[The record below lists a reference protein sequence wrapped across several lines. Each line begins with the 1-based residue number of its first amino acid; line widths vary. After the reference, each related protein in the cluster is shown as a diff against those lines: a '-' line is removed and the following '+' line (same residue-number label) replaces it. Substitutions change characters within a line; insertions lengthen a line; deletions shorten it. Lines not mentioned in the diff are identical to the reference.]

1 MASSM
6 VNPILNGTYKPFVPT
21 FTHVPPTMNPYLRN
35 SGFRGSFNPYAS
47 ILGNGSPF
55 RARSPIF

>member
-6 VNPILNGTYKPFVPT
+6 VNPILNGSYKPFVPT
-21 FTHVPPTMNPYLRN
+21 FTNVPPMNPYL
-35 SGFRGSFNPYAS
+35 RGSFNPYAS